1 MFLKGKW
8 DTATFVTNYLP
19 LMLFPVLYV
28 GSRLYKRCRP
38 LHAMEMDFVTGLKEI
53 EADTYDEPPPHEE
66 DLPPSYPLSFSDA
79 YKQWAASA
87 EASIMLFDVEKE
99 YEEAENALTEMKKE
113 LGVLKERR
121 FDFTISTIGGS

>member
-1 MFLKGKW
+1 MIPFFFLQFSGFSVFLKGKW

-53 EADTYDEPPPHEE
+53 EADTYDEPPPRN
-66 DLPPSYPLSFSDA
+66 A
-79 YKQWAASA
+79 
-87 EASIMLFDVEKE
+87 VEKFW
-99 YEEAENALTEMKKE
+99 AWLVSFLTH
-113 LGVLKERR
+113 
-121 FDFTISTIGGS
+121 SS